1 MISHEC
7 TCITIGFNF
16 YKKKDILN
24 YCDIFP
30 GNKQTDP
37 MARSAEAH
45 FRQTDM
51 KSEADTIIY
60 GHNKLRRPKAGQ
72 PLAVCNIIY

>member
-1 MISHEC
+1 
-7 TCITIGFNF
+7 
-16 YKKKDILN
+16 
-24 YCDIFP
+24 
-30 GNKQTDP
+30 

-72 PLAVCNIIY
+72 PLAVCTIIHLSCDNFIGHFARQ